1 MNENNNK
8 NKVILDTN
16 ALLWQF
22 RSNLD
27 IEKEL
32 NRLLGTYEIIIP
44 SSVLLELE
52 NVKDRY
58 VKAAQKFAEGYSVI
72 ATELR
77 GDESII
83 SLALTLQAMVV
94 TNDKELR
101 KRLKEQGLSVIFMR
115 QGKYLSIDRP

>member
-58 VKAAQKFAEGYSVI
+58 VKAARKLVERYQII
-72 ATELR
+72 ATELK

-83 SLALTLQAMVV
+83 SLAQALQAMVV

-101 KRLKEQGLSVIFMR
+101 KRLKEQGVTVIFMR
-115 QGKYLSIDRP
+115 QGKYLSIDAP